1 MVVIRDDEEDRHHR
15 EPVLR
20 GDWVVEEE
28 RQINSY
34 LVRDGLLYICILFT
48 VMDELDLWIDYETL
62 WRII

>member
-15 EPVLR
+15 QPVLW
-20 GDWVVEEE
+20 GDWVMEE
-28 RQINSY
+28 QPGINSY

-48 VMDELDLWIDYETL
+48 VVNELDLWIDYETL